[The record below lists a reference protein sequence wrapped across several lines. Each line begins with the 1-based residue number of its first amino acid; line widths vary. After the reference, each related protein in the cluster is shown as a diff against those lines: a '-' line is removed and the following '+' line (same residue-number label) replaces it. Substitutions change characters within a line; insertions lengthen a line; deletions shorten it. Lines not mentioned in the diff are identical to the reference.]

1 MSCLAGGELG
11 IRGDA
16 SRRPPLR
23 RLRHLAR
30 SAGKRPAFSQL
41 RALSG
46 FESRIRQQK
55 ARIPRDTG
63 SAIRLAE
70 SWGFEPQI
78 PLWGILA

>member
-1 MSCLAGGELG
+1 M
-11 IRGDA
+11 
-16 SRRPPLR
+16 
-23 RLRHLAR
+23 
-30 SAGKRPAFSQL
+30 L
-41 RALSG
+41 RAARRCGACGTLRAPLENAPRFLSSALSRG
-46 FESRIRQQK
+46 SNPRIRQQK